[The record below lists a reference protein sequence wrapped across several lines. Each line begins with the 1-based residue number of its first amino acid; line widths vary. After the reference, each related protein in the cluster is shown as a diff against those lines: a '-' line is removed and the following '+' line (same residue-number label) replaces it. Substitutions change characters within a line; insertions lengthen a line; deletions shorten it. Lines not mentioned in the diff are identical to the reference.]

1 MSNRRDNSLTLKKKK
16 VVTNLRNYMYQMT
29 ERHEM
34 LQRVNDCSNHQ
45 GGQEIFTEKVKLE
58 SGG

>member
-1 MSNRRDNSLTLKKKK
+1 
-16 VVTNLRNYMYQMT
+16 MYQMT